1 MYHDK
6 NILLKRL
13 TILLPDKTM
22 TLPDKVI
29 LRKSLIKICSDNT
42 MNQYSS
48 DWLITDRVILEYYS
62 VEVKQ
67 DK

>member
-6 NILLKRL
+6 TILLKRL

-29 LRKSLIKICSDNT
+29 LRKS
-42 MNQYSS
+42 
-48 DWLITDRVILEYYS
+48 
-62 VEVKQ
+62 
-67 DK
+67 